1 MTKDSETLL
10 AKYPDRIPVIMKKG
24 CRNIADLS
32 QTKFLVPKDFTVR
45 EFVFMIRKK
54 LTMSPQQAL
63 YMSLENGTLLN
74 CSQLM
79 SELYHN
85 HKTDDTV
92 GLTILYYAEST
103 FGSI

>member
-1 MTKDSETLL
+1 MTKDCEKTLL
-10 AKYPDRIPVIMKKG
+10 DKYPERIPVIMKKV

-32 QTKFLVPKDFTVR
+32 QNKFLVPKDFTVR

-54 LTMSPQQAL
+54 LTMSPEQAL
-63 YMSLENGTLLN
+63 YMSLEDGTLLN

-85 HKTDDTV
+85 HTNDKTV
-92 GLTILYYAEST
+92 GLTILYYTENT
-103 FGSI
+103 FG